1 MKYLVDSDVAADA
14 LKGQTYATDFLRR
27 LERDRL
33 ALSIISYI
41 ELREEILGSSNRA
54 AHERGFRA
62 FLRRM
67 RVLTISRAVAD
78 RAATIRSYLRSHK
91 QPVSQ
96 RALDLLI
103 AATALEHGLIL
114 ITRNRRD
121 YADVPGLA
129 LHPSV

>member
-14 LKGQTYATDFLRR
+14 LKGQTYATDLLRR
-27 LERDRL
+27 LEPDGL

-41 ELREEILGSSNRA
+41 ELREGILGSSNRD

-62 FLRRM
+62 FLRRV

-78 RAATIRSYLRSHK
+78 RAAAIRLHLRSQK

-103 AATALEHGLIL
+103 AATAVEHGLTL
-114 ITRNRRD
+114 VTRNRRD
-121 YADVPGLA
+121 YADIPGLT
-129 LHPSV
+129 LHPGV